1 MALRAEI
8 RDRPEK
14 ADPRWWKRAPR
25 ELVSQRVVQMEG
37 ASQGVS
43 GKESACQQGDS
54 GSVPG
59 WGRSWSGTWQPAALF
74 LPGTFVDRE
83 AWGAVSMG
91 LPGWAHTVSLK
102 DRLPSHPSLD
112 LGWPRKGPW
121 TNQLTWSFP
130 APWSISSNFSQHQPS
145 LQILRITRTCQHC
158 SYGPANSDPAA
169 LVSRL
174 PKVFCMKLPMKTAY
188 HKAPYSYFM
197 QMHPS
202 LSFLGLTHISVLS
215 LCWHWTYGVWITV
228 SPRGQEPRTPATPLS
243 LTLPPTV
250 PKNTT

>member
-8 RDRPEK
+8 RDLPEK
-14 ADPRWWKRAPR
+14 ADPRWWKRALR
-25 ELVSQRVVQMEG
+25 ELVSQRIVQIEG

-59 WGRSWSGTWQPAALF
+59 WGRSWNGTWQPAALF

-83 AWGAVSMG
+83 AWGAASVG
-91 LPGWAHTVSLK
+91 LPGWAHAASLK
-102 DRLPSHPSLD
+102 DRLPSHSSLD

-145 LQILRITRTCQHC
+145 PQILRITRACQHC
-158 SYGPANSDPAA
+158 SYGTANSDRAA

-174 PKVFCMKLPMKTAY
+174 PKVFCMKLPTKTAY
-188 HKAPYSYFM
+188 HKAPYGLF
-197 QMHPS
+197 HANA
-202 LSFLGLTHISVLS
+202 SFPFL
-215 LCWHWTYGVWITV
+215 
-228 SPRGQEPRTPATPLS
+228 PRTHSHQRFITALALDLWSVNHCITQGTGTQKPSHTI
-243 LTLPPTV
+243 V
-250 PKNTT
+250 PDTSSNCA